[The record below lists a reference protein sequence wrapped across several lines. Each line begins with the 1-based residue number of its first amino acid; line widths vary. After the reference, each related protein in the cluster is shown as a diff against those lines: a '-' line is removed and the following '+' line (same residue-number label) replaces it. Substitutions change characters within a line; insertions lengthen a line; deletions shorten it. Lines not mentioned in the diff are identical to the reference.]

1 MCVHEA
7 GCDCLSVVCACRVS
21 GYPFLMYSLQ
31 FQVSSL
37 ADELSR
43 KLQFLHVSTDGIAD
57 MQVLQIQ
64 VKVCVWVVGGG
75 CWRELKGSI
84 MLVF

>member
-7 GCDCLSVVCACRVS
+7 GCDCPSVVS

-64 VKVCVWVVGGG
+64 VKVSGGG
-75 CWRELKGSI
+75 GS
-84 MLVF
+84 